1 MWRSALPT
9 VRKRAARKRFS
20 LGHIVIML
28 GAKPPIFIFLAV
40 TCVTPGL
47 AQTTDSTWVVRLR
60 SFGPIR
66 FGMTEAEAR
75 LAIRDPTSGTD
86 PYAPTPCEPFRS
98 NRIPEHVMVF
108 VVRDTVVGVSVEN
121 ATVRTARGA
130 GIGDTVTRIRS
141 LYGDRIRVRP
151 HPRWP
156 KGHFLLYVPADSVDR
171 AYFMRFE
178 TDGNQ
183 VLWFRAGLRAVM
195 DSVQACY

>member
-1 MWRSALPT
+1 
-9 VRKRAARKRFS
+9 
-20 LGHIVIML
+20 ML
-28 GAKPPIFIFLAV
+28 GAKSPIILLAV
-40 TCVTPGL
+40 MCVTSPTPG
-47 AQTTDSTWVVRLR
+47 QTTDSTWVVRLR
-60 SFGPIR
+60 SLGPIR

-75 LAIRDPTSGTD
+75 LAIRDPTAGTD
-86 PYAPTPCEPFRS
+86 PNAPTPCEPFRS

-130 GIGDTVTRIRS
+130 GIGDSETRIRS

-151 HPRWP
+151 HPKWP
-156 KGHFLLYVPADSVDR
+156 KGHFLIYVPVDSADR

-195 DSVQACY
+195 DSVQDCY